1 MTHYL
6 TSSHFSARLL
16 PQLLSTV
23 SSNNL
28 QSNTFSMLQQTLR
41 TKVHLLQAPRITRL
55 FHCSQIHRSQ
65 IRTFR
70 SSTRKL
76 PLAALIAKALT
87 TLGLNTNEFTDVF
100 ATKIDKLKAD
110 VDGLKG
116 DVSTLKQDVS
126 ALKTDIKEPEHS
138 MKEQS
143 VRRVFNQEKPFSQ
156 ITLSLKEQ
164 LSQLTLQEEKL
175 FSQLTLNLEKHLSR
189 LYWHGLFGVSLTP
202 YIICRFLTR
211 LRAWELQYCLSV
223 VHGSY
228 R

>member
-6 TSSHFSARLL
+6 IYSHFSVRLF
-16 PQLLSTV
+16 PQLLSTI

-28 QSNTFSMLQQTLR
+28 RLNTFSMLQQTLR

-55 FHCSQIHRSQ
+55 FHSQIHRSQ

-76 PLAALIAKALT
+76 PLTALIAKSLT
-87 TLGLNTNEFTDVF
+87 TLGLNTNEFIDVF

-116 DVSTLKQDVS
+116 DISTLKQDVS
-126 ALKTDIKEPEHS
+126 ALKTDIKELGHS
-138 MKEQS
+138 MKEQLARC
-143 VRRVFNQEKPFSQ
+143 VLNQEKLSPQHGPNQERLFSQ
-156 ITLSLKEQ
+156 FTLRQ
-164 LSQLTLQEEKL
+164 EKL
-175 FSQLTLNLEKHLSR
+175 FSQLTLRQEKLFSQ
-189 LYWHGLFGVSLTP
+189 LYFRFLFGVGLTP
-202 YIICRFLTR
+202 YIIYRFLTR
-211 LRAWELQYCLSV
+211 LRPWELQYCLSV
-223 VHGSY
+223 VHGPC